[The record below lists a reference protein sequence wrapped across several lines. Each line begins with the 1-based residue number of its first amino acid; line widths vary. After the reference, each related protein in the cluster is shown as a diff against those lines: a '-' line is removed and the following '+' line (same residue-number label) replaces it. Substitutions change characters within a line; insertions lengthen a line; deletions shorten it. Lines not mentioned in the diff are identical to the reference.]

1 MTVLYRVRMCG
12 AFQGALPSST
22 NKTHIM
28 LHIDFHLLRQAAI
41 SNTTSTATAE
51 WSKRRVWR
59 TAVMLVA
66 GLAALPVHA
75 LTLTELFEKALA
87 SEPNYRAAAAGLDA
101 ITDCP

>member
-1 MTVLYRVRMCG
+1 
-12 AFQGALPSST
+12 
-22 NKTHIM
+22 M

-75 LTLTELFEKALA
+75 LTLTELFEKPWRRSPTTGPPPPGSTPSPTAHREA
-87 SEPNYRAAAAGLDA
+87 ETAKAHRG
-101 ITDCP
+101 